1 MNFSRLQ
8 ISVSLGI
15 AAIAWATVL
24 LAQGA
29 KLALSDLAP
38 FSTVVGVLAVGALLM
53 EKLLW
58 RQPWLHGWF
67 VNRPD
72 LRGTW
77 KVQLQSDWINP
88 ETGTRIGPITCY
100 MGVEQTLSNLQ
111 MHLMTPESESWF
123 VAHSIC
129 PSPSET
135 GYQIVGVYT
144 NKPHV
149 HLRSATSAM
158 HLGAVIIDTHGG
170 SSLRP
175 ETLTGEYWT
184 DRKTTG
190 RMTLT
195 NRSETI
201 HTQYAQAKQLVH

>member
-1 MNFSRLQ
+1 MF
-8 ISVSLGI
+8 LGI
-15 AAIAWATVL
+15 AAMAWGTDL
-24 LAQGA
+24 LIQGS

-38 FSTVVGVLAVGALLM
+38 FSTVVGVLAVGALSV

-67 VNRPD
+67 VHRPD

-77 KVQLQSDWINP
+77 KVQLQSDWVNP
-88 ETGTRIGPITCY
+88 ETGTQIGPVTCY

-123 VAHSIC
+123 VAHSIR

-135 GYQIVGVYT
+135 GFQIVGVYT

-149 HLRSATSAM
+149 HLRSSTSAM
-158 HLGAVIIDTHGG
+158 HIGAVIIDTHGG

-175 ETLTGEYWT
+175 ETLIGEYWT

-190 RMTLT
+190 RMTFT
-195 NRSETI
+195 NRSETV
-201 HTQYAQAKQLVH
+201 HTQFARAKQQMH